1 MIGEKCGK
9 QLEGMGMK
17 NVRKVNFLQ
26 VNSDIRRLLTEE
38 GVIVLPS
45 SQAYEKLKWTR
56 DYFEQKPEEGYF
68 IWVKKQISHP
78 LITCIAISSPKI
90 SQNPRNLIVIERD
103 VKAEVHSV
111 CNTMKKNLYGSHI
124 GRTKVILKE
133 QSTLQTRHFHK
144 WESGDTVSSSLQ
156 FHLQK
161 GATLFHVYRCLT
173 VPEKLKT
180 ELNSFLDSSSSANIE
195 TAVLAK
201 RGNINMYDSTFL
213 NGEEASA
220 VIKVRMVADQGSK
233 ITSRSKMIAN
243 NAGIGHLDCMGLLL
257 SEKSSI
263 STVPE
268 LINRNKNAT
277 LTHEA
282 SVGRISQEALNY
294 LRSRGLTEDGAI
306 GLIVTGFLREA
317 AFSYKGRVLPSKT
330 HM

>member
-1 MIGEKCGK
+1 
-9 QLEGMGMK
+9 MK

-26 VNSDIRRLLTEE
+26 VNDEIRRLLAEE
-38 GVIVLPS
+38 GVIILPS

-56 DYFEQKPEEGYF
+56 EHFEIKPGGGYF

-78 LITCIAISSPKI
+78 LTTCIAISSPKI
-90 SQNPRNLIVIERD
+90 SQNPRNLVVIEKD
-103 VKAEVHSV
+103 VRAEVHSI
-111 CNTMKKNLYGSHI
+111 CNTTKKNLYGSHI
-124 GRTKVILKE
+124 GHTKVILKE
-133 QSTLQTRHFHK
+133 QSTLQIRHFHK
-144 WESGDTVSSSLQ
+144 WEKGDTVSSSLQ

-161 GATLFHVYRCLT
+161 GATLFHVYKCLA

-180 ELNSFLDSSSSANIE
+180 ELNSFLDSSSSANLE
-195 TAVLAK
+195 TAILAK
-201 RGNINMYDSTFL
+201 RGNVNMYDSTFL
-213 NGEEASA
+213 NGKEANA
-220 VIKVRMVADQGSK
+220 VTRVRIVADQDSK
-233 ITSRSKMIAN
+233 ITSHSKMIAN
-243 NAGIGHLDCMGLLL
+243 NAGVGHVDCMGLLL

-306 GLIVTGFLREA
+306 GLIITGFLKETT
-317 AFSYKGRVLPSKT
+317 FSYKGHVLSSKIY
-330 HM
+330 M

>member
-1 MIGEKCGK
+1 
-9 QLEGMGMK
+9 MK
-17 NVRKVNFLQ
+17 NVRKANFFQ
-26 VNSDIRRLLTEE
+26 VNNEIRQLLAEE
-38 GVIVLPS
+38 GVIMLSS
-45 SQAYEKLKWTR
+45 SQAYKKLKWTR

-68 IWVKKQISHP
+68 IWVKKQVSHP
-78 LITCIAISSPKI
+78 LTTCIAISSPKI
-90 SQNPRNLIVIERD
+90 FQNPRNLIVIEKD
-103 VKAEVHSV
+103 VKAEVHSI

-124 GRTKVILKE
+124 GHTTVILKE
-133 QSTLQTRHFHK
+133 QSTLQMRHFHK
-144 WESGDTVSSSLQ
+144 WEKGDTVSSSIH
-156 FHLQK
+156 FHLEK
-161 GATLFHVYRCLT
+161 EAKLYHVYKCLA

-195 TAVLAK
+195 TDVLAK

-213 NGEEASA
+213 NGEEANA
-220 VIKVRMVADQGSK
+220 VIKVRMVADQDSK
-233 ITSRSKMIAN
+233 ITSHSKMIAN

-294 LRSRGLTEDGAI
+294 LRSRGLTEDGSI
-306 GLIVTGFLREA
+306 GLIVTGFLRETE
-317 AFSYKGRVLPSKT
+317 FLYKGRVLPSKIY
-330 HM
+330 M

>member
-1 MIGEKCGK
+1 MD
-9 QLEGMGMK
+9 MK
-17 NVRKVNFLQ
+17 NVRKANFLQ
-26 VNSDIRRLLTEE
+26 VNNEIRRLIAEE
-38 GVIVLPS
+38 GVIMLPS
-45 SQAYEKLKWTR
+45 SQAYKKLKWTR
-56 DYFEQKPEEGYF
+56 DHFEQKPEEGYF

-78 LITCIAISSPKI
+78 LTTCIAISSPKI
-90 SQNPRNLIVIERD
+90 SQNPRNLIVIEKG
-103 VKAEVHSV
+103 VKAEVHSI
-111 CNTMKKNLYGSHI
+111 CNTMKKSLYGSHI

-133 QSTLQTRHFHK
+133 QSTLQMRHFHK
-144 WESGDTVSSSLQ
+144 WERGDVVSSSIH
-156 FHLQK
+156 FHLEK
-161 GATLFHVYRCLT
+161 EAKLYHVYKCLD
-173 VPEKLKT
+173 VPEELKT

-220 VIKVRMVADQGSK
+220 TIRIRMVADQDSK
-233 ITSRSKMIAN
+233 ITSHSKLIAN

-268 LINRNKNAT
+268 LINKNKNAT

-306 GLIVTGFLREA
+306 DFIITGFLRKTV
-317 AFSYKGRVLPSKT
+317 FVYKGRVPPSKNY
-330 HM
+330 M